1 MSQTIKDMNNCWQTQ
16 DRFLELHCQWLT
28 VIGEYLQDETGQILE
43 YWRVEKADS
52 VIILPIQNQ
61 QLILPP
67 PNYRPGLGEKTL
79 DFPGG
84 RVPKGEQAVATVP
97 KILQRE
103 LGITPETIFQLI
115 PLNSQGWAINSS
127 FSNQKLFGFVVELQ
141 PTVQI
146 PSNFV
151 GAMYPINHDGI
162 TSLLKTM
169 ICLQCRAVL
178 LEWWVGVSYSI
189 KQNYS
194 S

>member
-1 MSQTIKDMNNCWQTQ
+1 MNRGWQTQ
-16 DRFLELHCQWLT
+16 DRFLELRSQWLT
-28 VIGEYLQDETGQILE
+28 VIGEHLLDETGQTLE

-67 PNYRPGLGEKTL
+67 PTYRPGLGEKTL

-84 RVPKGEQAVATVP
+84 RVIPGEQPVTSVG

-103 LGITPETIFQLI
+103 LGITPETITQQI
-115 PLNSQGWAINSS
+115 TLNSQGWAVNSS

-151 GAMYPINHDGI
+151 GAMYKINHDGI
-162 TSLLKTM
+162 ASLLNKLS
-169 ICLQCRAVL
+169 CLQCRAVL
-178 LEWWVGVSYSI
+178 LEWWIGIGMADSI
-189 KQNYS
+189 
-194 S
+194 

>member
-1 MSQTIKDMNNCWQTQ
+1 MGEDVQSRGWQTQ
-16 DRFLELHCQWLT
+16 DRFLELHSQWLS
-28 VIGEYLQDETGQILE
+28 VIGEHLQDEQGETLE

-67 PNYRPGLGEKTL
+67 PTYRPGLGEKTL

-84 RVPKGEQAVATVP
+84 RVPETEKAVTVVP

-103 LGITPETIFQLI
+103 LGITPETISRLT
-115 PLNSQGWAINSS
+115 PLNSQGWAVNSS
-127 FSNQKLFGFVVELQ
+127 FSNQKLFGFVAHLE

-146 PSNFV
+146 PAKFI
-151 GAMYPINHDGI
+151 GGMYPINHDGI
-162 TSLLKTM
+162 SSLLNSL

-178 LEWWVGVSYSI
+178 LEWWVGLL
-189 KQNYS
+189 
-194 S
+194 

>member
-1 MSQTIKDMNNCWQTQ
+1 MNKGWQTQ
-16 DRFLELHCQWLT
+16 DTFLELHSQWLT
-28 VIGEYLQDETGQILE
+28 VIGEHLQDETGQILE

-67 PNYRPGLGEKTL
+67 PTYRQGLGEKTL

-84 RVPKGEQAVATVP
+84 RIPEGEQAATVVP

-103 LGITPETIFQLI
+103 LGIIPETISQLT
-115 PLNSQGWAINSS
+115 PLNSQGWAVNSS
-127 FSNQKLFGFVVELQ
+127 FSNQKLFGFVAELQ

-151 GAMYPINHDGI
+151 GAIYPIYNDGI
-162 TSLLKTM
+162 ASLLNSL

-178 LEWWVGVSYSI
+178 LEWWISTSH
-189 KQNYS
+189 S
-194 S
+194 SKSF